1 MSAVPLAAGVATG
14 VEYVGFWRR
23 LAAMAID
30 LFLLLFVAVPLTV
43 WYVGDGWT
51 RTQGIAA
58 FVVNWVAPGLLI
70 LAFWYFRGAT
80 PGKMAISARVVD
92 AHTLSAPRLPQ
103 LIVRLVGYSVSFF
116 ACLLGFLWV
125 ARDPRK
131 QGWHDKMAN
140 TVVIRR
146 RA

>member
-1 MSAVPLAAGVATG
+1 MSAFPVDVGVG

-23 LAAMAID
+23 LAATAID

-58 FVVNWVAPGLLI
+58 FVVNWIAPALLV

-80 PGKMAISARVVD
+80 PGKMAISAQIVD
-92 AHTLSAPRLPQ
+92 ARTLSAPRLPQ
-103 LIVRLVGYSVSFF
+103 LIGRIAGYSVSFF
-116 ACLLGFLWV
+116 PLLLGFLWI

-140 TVVIRR
+140 TVVIRKR
-146 RA
+146 D